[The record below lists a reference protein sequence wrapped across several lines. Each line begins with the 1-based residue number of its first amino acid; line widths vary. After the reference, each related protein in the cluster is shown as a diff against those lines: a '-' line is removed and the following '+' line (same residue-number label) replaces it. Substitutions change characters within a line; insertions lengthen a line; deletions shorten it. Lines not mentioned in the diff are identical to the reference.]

1 MSFDTLIISAV
12 AIFFVM
18 VTGLVLT
25 YLEFV
30 EINKKSVEKKDIIQ
44 G

>member
-1 MSFDTLIISAV
+1 MSFDTLIFSAV

-30 EINKKSVEKKDIIQ
+30 EIHKKSVAKKETAN